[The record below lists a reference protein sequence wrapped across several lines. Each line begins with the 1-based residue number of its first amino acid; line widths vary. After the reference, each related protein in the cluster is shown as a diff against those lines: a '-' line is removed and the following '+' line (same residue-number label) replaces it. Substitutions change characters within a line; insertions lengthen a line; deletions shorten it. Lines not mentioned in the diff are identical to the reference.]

1 MKYDAALRACNVS
14 DENLR
19 VMTQILTK
27 MTLQLST
34 ETGDYV
40 GEDGEVIVRPAPTI
54 RNPGRNFKFVG
65 LGAPADRYY
74 FTSDGVELTV
84 ADYYLQKYNIRLR
97 YPNLPCVLK
106 KAPEQCGNKHSAM
119 PLELVSY
126 IVVPTRYGGFTMPDM
141 RADMINKTTYTA
153 QQRGKLLQHIIA
165 QKSLSGI
172 EPPVSNNDDYMK
184 KHKLV
189 MKREPIRV
197 KATILPPPTLV
208 YGDSV
213 FHDEHHIGEWEA
225 VTHDPPRQVLDGA
238 VFRRKLYKS
247 SEQPLMKRLMGSI
260 LLIQSPRQ
268 CRDFDYNQQGYHA
281 IMRAI
286 EDSGQPVLWADEN
299 KHSAVIQGE
308 LQFNQNQHGIEV
320 IEQFLQN
327 IKSTIGEYERDGE
340 VIVPI
345 VFAVFQARATV
356 YSGNNNEYNDYN
368 VLKYLADNKY
378 GIHTQGIL
386 EKSLGVVGPS
396 PKNCALTRLMV
407 EKVLGKVGTTHRKL
421 ERGGAHKTWTIFT
434 DPAKP
439 TLVLGIDVSHPSTRD
454 RETGNV
460 LQKMSAATVV
470 GNIDLDVTE
479 FRASSRIQDT
489 GVECLIDFSK
499 EIDERIGEF
508 IDHTGKRPAHI
519 VVYRD
524 GLSEGDFQKYLFEE
538 RVCIEE
544 RCLKIDTSF
553 QPSIT
558 YIVVTKRHHTQFF
571 LEDPSQG
578 YESQGYNVLPGTLIE
593 DAVTTN
599 KYYDFFLST
608 QIGNEGCFRPT
619 HYYVLHDTWTG
630 KPDSFW
636 PTVTHALTYNFCRST
651 TTVALPAPVLY
662 AHLAAK
668 RAKETLDGIN
678 TYKSVNN
685 IYCDLES
692 FGDLCEVNKDMNVNE
707 KLEGMTFV

>member
-268 CRDFDYNQQGYHA
+268 CRDFDYNQ
-281 IMRAI
+281 
-286 EDSGQPVLWADEN
+286 
-299 KHSAVIQGE
+299 
-308 LQFNQNQHGIEV
+308 
-320 IEQFLQN
+320 
-327 IKSTIGEYERDGE
+327 
-340 VIVPI
+340 
-345 VFAVFQARATV
+345 
-356 YSGNNNEYNDYN
+356 
-368 VLKYLADNKY
+368 
-378 GIHTQGIL
+378 
-386 EKSLGVVGPS
+386 
-396 PKNCALTRLMV
+396 
-407 EKVLGKVGTTHRKL
+407 
-421 ERGGAHKTWTIFT
+421 
-434 DPAKP
+434 
-439 TLVLGIDVSHPSTRD
+439 
-454 RETGNV
+454 
-460 LQKMSAATVV
+460 
-470 GNIDLDVTE
+470 
-479 FRASSRIQDT
+479 
-489 GVECLIDFSK
+489 
-499 EIDERIGEF
+499 
-508 IDHTGKRPAHI
+508 
-519 VVYRD
+519 
-524 GLSEGDFQKYLFEE
+524 
-538 RVCIEE
+538 
-544 RCLKIDTSF
+544 
-553 QPSIT
+553 
-558 YIVVTKRHHTQFF
+558 
-571 LEDPSQG
+571 
-578 YESQGYNVLPGTLIE
+578 
-593 DAVTTN
+593 
-599 KYYDFFLST
+599 
-608 QIGNEGCFRPT
+608 
-619 HYYVLHDTWTG
+619 
-630 KPDSFW
+630 
-636 PTVTHALTYNFCRST
+636 
-651 TTVALPAPVLY
+651 
-662 AHLAAK
+662 
-668 RAKETLDGIN
+668 
-678 TYKSVNN
+678 
-685 IYCDLES
+685 
-692 FGDLCEVNKDMNVNE
+692 
-707 KLEGMTFV
+707 